1 MSVLA
6 IILIVVGVLLVM
18 GAGLA
23 LACVVMAGRA
33 DELLERAYGQDP
45 PAGSVQAGSA
55 EVVPFPRRTN
65 GGGWA
70 A

>member
-1 MSVLA
+1 
-6 IILIVVGVLLVM
+6 
-18 GAGLA
+18 
-23 LACVVMAGRA
+23 MAGRA